1 MSEFQ
6 GTRYFRL
13 AIYQQLSSLIRRGDG
28 PDNIQRSLSNLNYLT
43 IEKNKNASFQSS
55 HIYSLSLEQSS
66 QQDILRDWQLNL
78 AAVRE
83 DPPQNFRLEFKAN
96 QVLCLYKIHIKY
108 RHTHITNET
117 W

>member
-1 MSEFQ
+1 MSKFQ
-6 GTRYFRL
+6 VTRYFRL
-13 AIYQQLSSLIRRGDG
+13 AIYQQLSFLIQRGDG
-28 PDNIQRSLSNLNYLT
+28 PDNIQRVFT
-43 IEKNKNASFQSS
+43 IEKNKNTSFQSS